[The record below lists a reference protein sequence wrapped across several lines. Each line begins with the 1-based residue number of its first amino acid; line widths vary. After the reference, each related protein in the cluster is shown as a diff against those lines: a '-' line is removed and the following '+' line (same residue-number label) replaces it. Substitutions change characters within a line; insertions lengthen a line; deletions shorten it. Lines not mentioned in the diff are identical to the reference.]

1 MQFHI
6 SVLLDID
13 SILRILLP
21 IFRRSARNIVLD
33 DDDLEL
39 IRENKS
45 LNQGKTV
52 SFWFFFFHFL

>member
-13 SILRILLP
+13 SILCVLLP

-52 SFWFFFFHFL
+52 SF